1 MLDGLPSLDL
11 VFESVD
17 KILFSERFILGL
29 VDFFDEIFLFDHFA
43 GDYFIGFGVD
53 GQVGFSKTAHS
64 QHLVLDRVPAI
75 HYFQRVSLLHPLL
88 L

>member
-43 GDYFIGFGVD
+43 GDYFI
-53 GQVGFSKTAHS
+53 
-64 QHLVLDRVPAI
+64 
-75 HYFQRVSLLHPLL
+75 
-88 L
+88 